1 MLQYSA
7 VGDGESEI
15 ETFDS
20 LQLALIRL
28 QELSYPTDQP
38 NFVATIL
45 YDNQDEDGQ
54 LYDVVYFSDHSGY
67 EFDTTPLPLSSL
79 KGHRL

>member
-1 MLQYSA
+1 MLHYNLM
-7 VGDGESEI
+7 GDGEPEVEAFS
-15 ETFDS
+15 S

-28 QELSYPTDQP
+28 QELSCPTDQP
-38 NFVATIL
+38 NFVATII
-45 YDNQDEDGQ
+45 YDNQDNDGNI
-54 LYDVVYFSDHSGY
+54 YDVVYFSDHSGY